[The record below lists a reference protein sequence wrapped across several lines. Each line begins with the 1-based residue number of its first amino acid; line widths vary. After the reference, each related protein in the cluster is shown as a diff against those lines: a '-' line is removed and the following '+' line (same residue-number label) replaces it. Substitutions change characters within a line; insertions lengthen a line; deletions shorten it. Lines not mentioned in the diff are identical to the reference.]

1 MLKDP
6 PRGVET
12 LEVKT
17 CPFCEG
23 ELRDSVI
30 RCTRCG
36 RSLVSEPEG
45 GPGHP
50 TRVSASSGL
59 GAPAVSGG
67 SRGSKIGFPAQEPV
81 RPASPVWADTAT
93 RSPSPA
99 APPRV
104 GELRALPGDRRGS
117 GRPDFALLLA
127 SVVAV
132 AAAVMAWRAI
142 GDPWVKLV
150 ITDTSDRLDPQL
162 VGEISLRGQAALVG
176 IIGQALAAVI
186 GVYGVLWFLYA
197 FDRGSTIPWF
207 ANPSVAIV
215 TAVVGL
221 IGVVLSA
228 MVWFVWQDA
237 AVGRAHSVSMSAEE
251 LRALLDLQPKPLVEI
266 QRLSGLLRFGGAMVV
281 GLLSA
286 CTAWW
291 AYRKRA

>member
-1 MLKDP
+1 VLKDTR
-6 PRGVET
+6 PRVET

-36 RSLVSEPEG
+36 RSLVSEPESE
-45 GPGHP
+45 PGHP

-67 SRGSKIGFPAQEPV
+67 SRGSKIGFPAQDPV

-93 RSPSPA
+93 RTPPPP

-104 GELRALPGDRRGS
+104 SELRALPGDRRKS

-127 SVVAV
+127 SVVAI
-132 AAAVMAWRAI
+132 AAAVMAWRTI

-162 VGEISLRGQAALVG
+162 VGEITLKGQAALVG
-176 IIGQALAAVI
+176 IIGQAVAAVI

-215 TAVVGL
+215 TAVIGL

-237 AVGRAHSVSMSAEE
+237 AVARSHAVRMSAEE

-266 QRLSGLLRFGGAMVV
+266 QRLSGLMRFAGAMVV
-281 GLLSA
+281 GLFAA

-291 AYRKRA
+291 AARKRA